1 MGMLIGNLFYGAIF
15 DNDVQYAYG
24 SGIERDSPQNWI
36 PEQDIKVY
44 NSGVVINVK
53 NPEWARFADTNSMDP
68 LFDEDANAIEIIPES
83 VDDIEVG
90 DIVSYKYND
99 ISIVHRVV
107 EKGIDEQGVYFIMK
121 GDNNSDDDPYKVRF
135 DQIQR
140 VVVAIIY

>member
-1 MGMLIGNLFYGAIF
+1 MGMLIGNLLYGVIF

-36 PEQDIKVY
+36 SEEDIKVY
-44 NSGVVINVK
+44 NSGVVIDVK
-53 NPEWARFADTNSMDP
+53 NAEWARFADTNSMDP
-68 LFDEDANAIEIIPES
+68 LFDDGSNAIEIIPNSADE
-83 VDDIEVG
+83 IKVG

-107 EKGIDEQGVYFIMK
+107 EKGIDEQGTYFIMK
-121 GDNNSDDDPYKVRF
+121 GDNNSDNDPYKVRF